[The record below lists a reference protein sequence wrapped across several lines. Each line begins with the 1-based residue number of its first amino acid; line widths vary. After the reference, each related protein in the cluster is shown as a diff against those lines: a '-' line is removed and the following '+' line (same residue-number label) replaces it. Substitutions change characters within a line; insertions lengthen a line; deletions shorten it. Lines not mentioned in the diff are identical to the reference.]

1 MKSAQVTQGTA
12 AQRSRRAVVPAP
24 AAPPPHKLVKLFQPK
39 IVALRGPT
47 TDPKELERER
57 LVSALVAAQDRA
69 GILAATSNLLAAG
82 HGLPATQEVQLQLL
96 EHADEA
102 QVRAAIDSLSDI
114 LAREPARRRPVLEQ
128 RLKRIAECAD
138 DRATRDAASA
148 LRRKL

>member
-12 AQRSRRAVVPAP
+12 AQRSRRAAVAAP
-24 AAPPPHKLVKLFQPK
+24 AVLPPSKLTKLFQPK

-57 LVSALVAAQDRA
+57 LVAALVTAQDRSA
-69 GILAATSNLLAAG
+69 IFAATTNLLAAG
-82 HGLPATQEVQLQLL
+82 HALPATQDVQLQLL
-96 EHADEA
+96 EHADESR
-102 QVRAAIDSLSDI
+102 VREAIESLSLI

-138 DRATRDAASA
+138 DRTTRDAAAA